1 MPDDALYDLLAPPPL
16 ISLTIKMMM
25 MMMTIVAVEYGMQLM
40 IASAIYTKKNA
51 MDKGVA
57 TSMRQDEA
65 IASSCFR
72 RRQIFAHLFHDK
84 ANVNF
89 N

>member
-40 IASAIYTKKNA
+40 IASAIYTKKKTPWTRA
-51 MDKGVA
+51 
-57 TSMRQDEA
+57 
-65 IASSCFR
+65 
-72 RRQIFAHLFHDK
+72 
-84 ANVNF
+84 
-89 N
+89 